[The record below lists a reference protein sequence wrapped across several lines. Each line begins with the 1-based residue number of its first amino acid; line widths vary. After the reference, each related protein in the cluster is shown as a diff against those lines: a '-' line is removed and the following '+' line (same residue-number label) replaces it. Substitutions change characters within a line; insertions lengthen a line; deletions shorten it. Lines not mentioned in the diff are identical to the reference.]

1 MPQEKLK
8 ILVFNPA
15 TKNLAKAVNL
25 VNRQQS
31 KAGPFEFA
39 LFLGDVFTENN
50 ATYVEELKPEIP
62 IYYSEGEAQYKSS
75 EKLHENFN
83 YLGEIGVLKLANGLK
98 IGYVT
103 GDLKN
108 KTSDEILSKFKSQH
122 VDILLTYLWPDAIAK
137 EEKLILSGEPKLDC
151 LIDNVQP
158 RYWFACGGEKGRFFE
173 REPYSINGRITRFIS
188 LAAMDEGRWYYA
200 FQISLSPELLQE
212 PIGPPPIVFKINSTS
227 KRTLTLSNE
236 EPQKEQK
243 QLAKPLPVITS
254 ESCFLCLSN
263 PNFELHMVIHVG
275 NMAFLTVTKGPLTP
289 KQDFGFSG
297 HGMIVPINHHATLR
311 LHAKS
316 FDDALRV
323 ESSSLYKEIT
333 KYEENL
339 TRMFRSL
346 GDYSVIFWE
355 ISRKRSVHSHIQ
367 FLPVKDDVIMNFE
380 KVLQNQIEFYKR
392 YNTDT
397 IMYKKFESTSDMT
410 EYFDIINSED
420 YVSFTVHE
428 KTRII
433 RYLIKL
439 GNDDDKYFDAQFPR
453 KVVAILLNLKH
464 RIRWNKCIETVS
476 QESEQKQY
484 FKNCFRKFDILKGQ
498 GCN

>member
-158 RYWFACGGEKGRFFE
+158 RYWFACAKTAGK
-173 REPYSINGRITRFIS
+173 
-188 LAAMDEGRWYYA
+188 A
-200 FQISLSPELLQE
+200 FAGDYIGELL
-212 PIGPPPIVFKINSTS
+212 F
-227 KRTLTLSNE
+227 
-236 EPQKEQK
+236 
-243 QLAKPLPVITS
+243 
-254 ESCFLCLSN
+254 
-263 PNFELHMVIHVG
+263 M
-275 NMAFLTVTKGPLTP
+275 
-289 KQDFGFSG
+289 
-297 HGMIVPINHHATLR
+297 
-311 LHAKS
+311 
-316 FDDALRV
+316 
-323 ESSSLYKEIT
+323 
-333 KYEENL
+333 
-339 TRMFRSL
+339 
-346 GDYSVIFWE
+346 
-355 ISRKRSVHSHIQ
+355 
-367 FLPVKDDVIMNFE
+367 
-380 KVLQNQIEFYKR
+380 
-392 YNTDT
+392 
-397 IMYKKFESTSDMT
+397 
-410 EYFDIINSED
+410 
-420 YVSFTVHE
+420 
-428 KTRII
+428 
-433 RYLIKL
+433 LIK
-439 GNDDDKYFDAQFPR
+439 P
-453 KVVAILLNLKH
+453 
-464 RIRWNKCIETVS
+464 
-476 QESEQKQY
+476 
-484 FKNCFRKFDILKGQ
+484 
-498 GCN
+498 